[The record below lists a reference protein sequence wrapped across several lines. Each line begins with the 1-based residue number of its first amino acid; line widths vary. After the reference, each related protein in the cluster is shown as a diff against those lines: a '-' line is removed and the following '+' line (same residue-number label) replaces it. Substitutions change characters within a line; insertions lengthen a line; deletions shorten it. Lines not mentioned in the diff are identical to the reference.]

1 MPEHING
8 NKADHGKIHPSNRS
22 LRSREMSEVI
32 SVKPGF
38 IVNWGM
44 FIMLF
49 MVIAAI
55 LLTAFIKVPDTTS
68 MNITLSD
75 TITNDS
81 NRYHGWANVPP
92 KSGEVIRVGQK
103 AYITINDLKDNNITE
118 GKVES
123 IAALSAGKGYRINI
137 SFPYSST
144 INAGSAV
151 AKAAINTG
159 EQSLLNR
166 LFANLVPSFK
176 NKQEK

>member
-1 MPEHING
+1 MPEKING
-8 NKADHGKIHPSNRS
+8 NKSSNGKIHPSNRS

-49 MVIAAI
+49 LVMAAI
-55 LLTAFIKVPDTTS
+55 LLTAFIKVPDTVN

-75 TITNDS
+75 PITGDS
-81 NRYHGWANVPP
+81 NTYHGWANIPAGTAG
-92 KSGEVIRVGQK
+92 KIQQGQQVFV
-103 AYITINDLKDNNITE
+103 TINDQKDSGVAE
-118 GKVES
+118 GRIES
-123 IAALSAGKGYRINI
+123 IAVPAGSNDYRINI
-137 SFPYSST
+137 SFQSKSPVTGNNS
-144 INAGSAV
+144 

-159 EQSLLNR
+159 QQSLLNR